1 VTSLPASHATNN
13 SNRQLR
19 NANKKLTGIAKT
31 EAIVEEN
38 SGKTLD
44 QLIAEKKINN
54 DQKAQIVNKPNLKAQ
69 ITQLEEQLSAY
80 KSFGLELEDRHSRD
94 KAALVESHES
104 EIAQLKEEAAT
115 SAKAAEGKDLDKA
128 LEIVSSFLH
137 AAAAKR
143 GSDDTDSPEAL
154 AFEGSLL
161 MIYQGNSTSINGL
174 KNLVEGSDE
183 KVLDT
188 HNEPV
193 DFTWSQLKEA
203 SLAASAAKL
212 DISEAE
218 PEEAEHAP
226 ETDPTIAN
234 ASLTELEETSAIP
247 LQPATNG
254 QAEPEPAAAIPE
266 QASTGEEAANA
277 VAETSGSW
285 QGDASWVQV
294 PRDPAETDTGLEATP
309 AAPARQ
315 STWAEEVE
323 AAPEVKPI
331 STDDGFEQVK
341 GRGGRGGG
349 GRARG
354 GHRGEFRGRG
364 GRGDGYRG
372 RGGRGGENGGRG
384 GRGGRGG
391 PRPVAA

>member
-1 VTSLPASHATNN
+1 MAAPAADASKSSKRRKAKSTDPTTETASHASDPAPSAPAVNGTDTPTE
-13 SNRQLR
+13 SPYVRELTKQLR

-31 EAIVEEN
+31 ESI
-38 SGKTLD
+38 
-44 QLIAEKKINN
+44 KINN
-54 DQKAQIVNKPNLKAQ
+54 DQKAQITNKPNLKAQ

-104 EIAQLKEEAAT
+104 EIAHLKEEAAA

-154 AFEGSLL
+154 AFEGGLL
-161 MIYQGNSTSINGL
+161 MIYQGNSASTSAL
-174 KNLVEGSDE
+174 KSLVEGSDE

-203 SLAASAAKL
+203 SLAASAVKL

-218 PEEAEHAP
+218 PEEAEQVP

-247 LQPATNG
+247 LQSATNG
-254 QAEPEPAAAIPE
+254 QTEPEPAAAVPE
-266 QASTGEEAANA
+266 QASTGDEAANA
-277 VAETSGSW
+277 VAETAGSW

-315 STWAEEVE
+315 STWLKRSKLL
-323 AAPEVKPI
+323 PK
-331 STDDGFEQVK
+331 SSQ
-341 GRGGRGGG
+341 
-349 GRARG
+349 
-354 GHRGEFRGRG
+354 
-364 GRGDGYRG
+364 
-372 RGGRGGENGGRG
+372 
-384 GRGGRGG
+384 
-391 PRPVAA
+391 